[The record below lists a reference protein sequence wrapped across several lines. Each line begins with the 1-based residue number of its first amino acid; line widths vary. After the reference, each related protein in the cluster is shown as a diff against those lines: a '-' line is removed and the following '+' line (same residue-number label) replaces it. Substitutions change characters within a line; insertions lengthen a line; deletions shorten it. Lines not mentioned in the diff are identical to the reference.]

1 MKDAISRVVVEVIKH
16 EWPSKWRSLLH
27 DLFNIS
33 QRGVITTALISSIC
47 LGHIHYTVHPLFNTP
62 RFNL

>member
-33 QRGVITTALISSIC
+33 QRGVITTAFSEAFACVICSAVPFLYTSFRLI
-47 LGHIHYTVHPLFNTP
+47 T
-62 RFNL
+62 